1 MLNLQNHLTLDKE
14 TIRAPNLTDRFSPE
28 DLLAIGEYVWE
39 SYKSDLQSR
48 EPWLRRTSA
57 AMDLAMQAQKDKSFP
72 WPGCSNIAFPLVTI
86 AALQFHSRAYPS
98 LLAAPDVVQC
108 RTIGP
113 DPDGSKASR
122 AERIT
127 CHMSWQLT
135 EQDESWEEGLDR
147 ALLNVPIVGTA
158 FKKSYYDAGC
168 GHNKSDLVLA
178 RDLVLN
184 YWAKSVE
191 DCTVKTHIIPMSRNT
206 IYSRILDGTFEDVR
220 DCEWYKSDAP
230 QPIQRPYDPEIDQR
244 KGIIPPQPD
253 GRTPFICLEQHCSLD
268 LDGDGYEEPYIVT
281 IEEST
286 HTVLRIVC
294 RFDREEDIERTASNE
309 ILRIHATEYFT
320 KIPFIPSPDGGIMDI
335 GFGVLLGPLNES
347 VNGAI
352 NQLFDAGTM
361 SNTAGGFLG
370 RGAKIRGGVYNFS
383 PFEWNRVDSTGDD
396 LRKSIFPMPV
406 REPSS
411 VMFQL
416 LSLLI
421 NYTEKVSGAVDITTG
436 GNPGQNTPASTS
448 NIMVEQGQKV
458 YAAIFKRIWKSLKK
472 EYKKLFILNG
482 IHLPDSKIP
491 FAGSDNYISRQDYLG
506 DPSAVIPAAD
516 PHIMSDQQR
525 FLQAQALLQVG
536 RGNPLYNQDIVNTK
550 YLKALKITDIDQLY
564 FGMQKLMS
572 GKVPPP
578 RPPEKVQI
586 EQMKMQVQLKNLEW
600 KKLQWISSLLE
611 QRKMNDAK
619 ITELYAQAALL
630 EKQAGGVEAGTQ
642 IAAFKAMVDH
652 MKMANDAIDKQM
664 QQLQQS
670 EEGNAQAGNQQ
681 GGASQASG
689 GQQSGAVPG
698 MEESPGDYSPVQLPS
713 R

>member
-1 MLNLQNHLTLDKE
+1 MLTLSKHITLDKD
-14 TIRAPNLTDRFSPE
+14 TIDSPNLTDRFE
-28 DLLAIGEYVWE
+28 LDDLRCIGECVWE
-39 SYKSDLQSR
+39 SYKSDLTSR

-57 AMDLAMQAQKDKSFP
+57 AMDLAMQVQKDKSFP

-86 AALQFHSRAYPS
+86 AALQFHSRAYPA
-98 LLAAPDVVQC
+98 LLSGPDIVQC
-108 RTIGP
+108 RVIGS
-113 DPDGSKASR
+113 DPDGSKTNR

-127 CHMSWQLT
+127 CHMSWQVT
-135 EQDESWEEGLDR
+135 EQDECWEDEVDR
-147 ALLNVPIVGTA
+147 SLLNVPIVGTA

-168 GHNKSDLVLA
+168 GYNKSDLVLA

-191 DCTVKTHIIPMSRNT
+191 DCSVKTHVIPMSRNT
-206 IYSRILDGTFEDVR
+206 IYSRIMDGTFEDVR
-220 DCEWYKSDAP
+220 DCDWYKADAP
-230 QPIQRPYDPEIDQR
+230 QPEARPHDEDINIRQ
-244 KGIIPPQPD
+244 GVVQPQTD

-294 RFDREEDIERTASNE
+294 RFDREEDIERTSSGE
-309 ILRIHATEYFT
+309 IIRIHGTEYFT

-406 REPSS
+406 REPSN

-436 GNPGQNTPASTS
+436 GNPGQNTPAQTS
-448 NIMVEQGQKV
+448 QTMVEQGQKV
-458 YAAIFKRIWKSLKK
+458 YAAIFKRMWRSMKR
-472 EYKKLFILNG
+472 EFKKLYILNG
-482 IHLPDSKIP
+482 LHLPPDKIV
-491 FAGSDNYISRQDYLG
+491 FAGEDNYISRADYLG
-506 DPSAVIPAAD
+506 DPSAVIPSAD
-516 PHIMSDQQR
+516 PNIMSDQQR
-525 FLQAQALLQVG
+525 FLQAKMLLDVA
-536 RGNPLYNQDIVNTK
+536 RGNPLYNQDAVNTK
-550 YLKALKITDIDQLY
+550 FLKSIKVADISSVY
-564 FGMQKLMS
+564 VGVKNAPPA
-572 GKVPPP
+572 KVDD
-578 RPPEKVQI
+578 KVQI

-600 KKLQWISSLLE
+600 KKLQYISSLLE
-611 QRKMNDAK
+611 QRRLNEAK
-619 ITELYAQAALL
+619 IISLYAQAALY
-630 EKQAGGVEAGTQ
+630 EKQAGGVESGKQ
-642 IAAFKAMVDH
+642 IAAFQAMVDSL
-652 MKMANDAIDKQM
+652 KLLN
-664 QQLQQS
+664 
-670 EEGNAQAGNQQ
+670 GNINSQINELGGVDGDGNNESGQTSGGVNTGAGVIPPVE
-681 GGASQASG
+681 GASDNS
-689 GQQSGAVPG
+689 
-698 MEESPGDYSPVQLPS
+698 SPPQVS
-713 R
+713 